1 MRSLS
6 VLILLFLAAD
16 GPAPAQ
22 TPEEAP
28 RPVQVFEESIDVHV
42 VNLEAVVT
50 DARGE
55 RVTGLTLK
63 DFRLRIDGAETPITF
78 FSEIDE
84 KKRSASGEVVTGSG
98 DAEPAAEPA
107 WRSRDILV
115 FLDETTMVEARRDLV
130 VRSLAR
136 QLDQL
141 TAGDQMAVV
150 AFSGSRLEV
159 LCEWTGDRTRLASV
173 LAALDERPTR
183 GIRDEAGR
191 REMANDVKFV
201 AEVMAAVQADEPAS
215 RESTQLTESAFAR
228 PPLPPFTPLSRFR
241 QVSEAAIAAM
251 QGLPTP
257 HGRKMMMLF
266 SEGFHSPAFA
276 RPVAHEANRLGY
288 SLYPVDVKGLDTFQA
303 QNDVERTAP
312 SSFTLVTTGF
322 DREIDHN
329 LQYMADTTG
338 GKAALNSN
346 RLGALERLV
355 EDSTS
360 YYLLGFSPIW
370 RGDDRGHKVE
380 LAVTRPGLQVRTR
393 TSYIDASHR
402 TRLSLEAD
410 AALLLGKLDAQPRL
424 IVNVGEPAPAAG
436 REGIAVTLG
445 VPVGSLAFFRH
456 ENGFR
461 AEAPIVVVML
471 DEQGNRRDLP
481 QIWLKVEVKELPRE
495 GTYARFNFSFP
506 AGAGAQKIVVTV
518 HDAVSGEALWGEARL
533 GPPAAEGRPGE

>member
-1 MRSLS
+1 LRSLS
-6 VLILLFLAAD
+6 VLILLFVAAG

-22 TPEEAP
+22 TPVEEP
-28 RPVQVFEESIDVHV
+28 RPVQVFEESVNVHV
-42 VNLEAVVT
+42 VNLDAVVT

-84 KKRSASGEVVTGSG
+84 KRRSVSGEVVTGSG

-115 FLDETTMVEARRDLV
+115 FLDETTMVEARRNLV
-130 VRSLAR
+130 VRSLTR

-141 TAGDQMAVV
+141 TTGDQMAVV

-173 LAALDERPTR
+173 LAALRKRPTR

-191 REMANDVKFV
+191 RQMANDAAFMDE
-201 AEVMAAVQADEPAS
+201 AMAAVQADEPAT
-215 RESTQLTESAFAR
+215 RESTQLTGSAFVG
-228 PPLPPFTPLSRFR
+228 PSMSPFTPLSRFR
-241 QVSEAAIAAM
+241 RVSEAAIAAM

-276 RPVAHEANRLGY
+276 RPVAQEANRLGY
-288 SLYPVDVKGLDTFQA
+288 SLYPVDVTGLDTFKA
-303 QNDVERTAP
+303 QNDVERTEP
-312 SSFTLVTTGF
+312 SSFSLVSTGF
-322 DREIDHN
+322 DREINHN

-346 RLGALERLV
+346 RMGALERLV
-355 EDSTS
+355 EDSAS
-360 YYLLGFSPIW
+360 YYLLGFSPTW
-370 RGDDRGHKVE
+370 RGDDRGHEVE
-380 LAVTRPGLQVRTR
+380 LSVTRPGFQVRTR

-402 TRLSLEAD
+402 RRLSLEAD

-424 IVNVGEPAPAAG
+424 IVNVGEPASAA
-436 REGIAVTLG
+436 GIAVTLG
-445 VPVGSLAFFRH
+445 VPVESLAFFRH

-481 QIWLKVEVKELPRE
+481 QLWLKVEMKELPRE
-495 GTYARFNFSFP
+495 GKYARFNFSLP
-506 AGAGAQKIVVTV
+506 AGAGNQKIVVTV

-533 GPPAAEGRPGE
+533 GPGPPATEGKPGE

>member
-6 VLILLFLAAD
+6 VLFLLFLAAD

-28 RPVQVFEESIDVHV
+28 RPVQVFEESVDVHV

-63 DFRLRIDGAETPITF
+63 DFRLLIDGVETPITF

-84 KKRSASGEVVTGSG
+84 KRRSVSGEVATDSG
-98 DAEPAAEPA
+98 DPEPAAEPV

-130 VRSLAR
+130 VRSLAK

-173 LAALDERPTR
+173 LAALDKRPTR
-183 GIRDEAGR
+183 GIHDEAGR
-191 REMANDVKFV
+191 RQMANDAAFM
-201 AEVMAAVQADEPAS
+201 AEVMAAVQADEPAN
-215 RESTQLTESAFAR
+215 RESTQLTGSAFAGA
-228 PPLPPFTPLSRFR
+228 PLSPFTPLSRFR

-257 HGRKMMMLF
+257 PGRKMMMLF

-276 RPVAHEANRLGY
+276 RPVAYEANRLGY

-312 SSFTLVTTGF
+312 SSVAFVTTGF

-346 RLGALERLV
+346 RMGALERLV
-355 EDSTS
+355 EDSAS

-402 TRLSLEAD
+402 RRLSLEAD
-410 AALLLGKLDAQPRL
+410 AALLFGKLDAQPRL
-424 IVNVGEPAPAAG
+424 IVNVVELASAAG

-445 VPVGSLAFFRH
+445 VPVGSLAFFRQ
-456 ENGFR
+456 ETGFR

-471 DEQGNRRDLP
+471 DEKGNRRDLP
-481 QIWLKVEVKELPRE
+481 QVWLKLEVKELPRE
-495 GTYARFNFSFP
+495 GTYARFNFSLP

-518 HDAVSGEALWGEARL
+518 HDALSGEALWGEAL
-533 GPPAAEGRPGE
+533 VQ

>member
-6 VLILLFLAAD
+6 VLILLFLATD

-28 RPVQVFEESIDVHV
+28 RPVQVFEEAIDVHV

-84 KKRSASGEVVTGSG
+84 KKRSVSGEVEVVAGSG
-98 DAEPAAEPA
+98 DAEPAAEPT

-115 FLDETTMVEARRDLV
+115 FLDETTMVAARRNLV

-173 LAALDERPTR
+173 LAALKKRPTR

-191 REMANDVKFV
+191 RQMANDATFM
-201 AEVMAAVQADEPAS
+201 AEAMAAVQADEPAN
-215 RESTQLTESAFAR
+215 RESSQMTGSAFVG
-228 PPLPPFTPLSRFR
+228 PPLSPFTPLSRFR
-241 QVSEAAIAAM
+241 KVSEAAIAAM

-276 RPVAHEANRLGY
+276 RPVAYEANRLGY

-303 QNDVERTAP
+303 QNDVERTEP
-312 SSFTLVTTGF
+312 SPFTLVTTGF

-346 RLGALERLV
+346 RMGALERLV
-355 EDSTS
+355 EDSAS
-360 YYLLGFSPIW
+360 YYLLGFSPVW
-370 RGDDRGHKVE
+370 RGDDRGHRVE
-380 LAVTRPGLQVRTR
+380 LAVTRPGHQVRTR

-402 TRLSLEAD
+402 RRLSLEAD

-436 REGIAVTLG
+436 GERDIAVTLG
-445 VPVGSLAFFRH
+445 VPVGSLAFFRQ
-456 ENGFR
+456 ETGFR

-471 DEQGNRRDLP
+471 DEKGNRRDLP
-481 QIWLKVEVKELPRE
+481 QIWLKVEMKELPRE
-495 GTYARFNFSFP
+495 GKYARFNFSLP

-533 GPPAAEGRPGE
+533 GH